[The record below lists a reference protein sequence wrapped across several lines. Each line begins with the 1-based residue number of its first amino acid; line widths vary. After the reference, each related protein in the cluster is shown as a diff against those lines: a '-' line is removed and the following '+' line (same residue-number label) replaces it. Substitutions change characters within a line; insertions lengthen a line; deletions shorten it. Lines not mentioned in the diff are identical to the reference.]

1 LKLATKAVKDWTE
14 IAKNLWAKK
23 LANEVNGI
31 NITLKQAWRAAY
43 EIRDGVKGHHVKPV
57 AKRFRNTNGTLANS
71 PSENASIVEAH
82 FNRVL
87 NTQRPVADNAVAL
100 IRQRETIPELGLPP
114 TWTEFK
120 RAVFKLKNDKQP
132 GSNVVLA
139 NAFKFLDNH
148 NLTILYNF
156 ILGFWNG
163 DKDYGE
169 WHEGLGA
176 LVPKKG
182 DLHELNQWRLINL
195 MDMGSKVLSCIPTE
209 RAYQLLHSWA
219 TRSKDTVWSNTVSR
233 LSRRKLHTQNF
244 TSP

>member
-1 LKLATKAVKDWTE
+1 MQPLIENKAELLHLLRNCSNPDDIPDLKLHLKLATKAVKDWTE

-31 NITLKQAWRAAY
+31 NITPKQTWRAAY

-82 FNRVL
+82 CNRVL
-87 NTQRPVADNAVAL
+87 NTQRPVADNAVEL
-100 IRQRETIPELGLPP
+100 IRQRETVPEPGLPP

-139 NAFKFLDNH
+139 NAFKCLDSH

-156 ILGFWNG
+156 ILLTFGMVTKTTANG
-163 DKDYGE
+163 MK
-169 WHEGLGA
+169 A
-176 LVPKKG
+176 S
-182 DLHELNQWRLINL
+182 EL
-195 MDMGSKVLSCIPTE
+195 
-209 RAYQLLHSWA
+209 
-219 TRSKDTVWSNTVSR
+219 
-233 LSRRKLHTQNF
+233 
-244 TSP
+244 